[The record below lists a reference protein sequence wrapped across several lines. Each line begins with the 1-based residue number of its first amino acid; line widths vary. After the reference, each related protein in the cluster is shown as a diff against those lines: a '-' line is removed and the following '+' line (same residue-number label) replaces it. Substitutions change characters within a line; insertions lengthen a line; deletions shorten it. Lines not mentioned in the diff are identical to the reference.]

1 MRKKIQQNSCNQ
13 KNSYLILIL
22 VGLILVHNHVTN
34 GGNMKRFR
42 YLIFSL
48 LFVLFAVM
56 PPVFAQEEAAEP
68 EAEAVEEAVVE
79 EVAVEEEAVWGDEAA
94 AEEVAPAETAKAP
107 GSGMT
112 VSLGV
117 GMGLVTGEYI
127 TKAPTGFGLVVGLP
141 FSMPIG
147 PLDISVSAAVLMNT
161 MDAGAEEGLS
171 ITQIMVFGMAAV
183 PDMPFA
189 LMGGGGIAGSG
200 LVITGGLGVP
210 VNAFVPDLPVNI
222 MVGVHGNLLTAVD
235 DNIEGSTYYVSG
247 FVMVGTSF

>member
-68 EAEAVEEAVVE
+68 EAVVEEAVVE
-79 EVAVEEEAVWGDEAA
+79 EAVVEEEAVWGDEAA

-222 MVGVHGNLLTAVD
+222 MVGVNGNLLTALD
-235 DNIEGSTYYVSG
+235 DSIGGSTYYVSG

>member
-1 MRKKIQQNSCNQ
+1 
-13 KNSYLILIL
+13 
-22 VGLILVHNHVTN
+22 
-34 GGNMKRFR
+34 MKRFR

-68 EAEAVEEAVVE
+68 EAEAVVEEAVVE
-79 EVAVEEEAVWGDEAA
+79 EAVVEEEAVWGDEAA

-107 GSGMT
+107 GSGYQ

-222 MVGVHGNLLTAVD
+222 MVGVNGNLLTAVD

>member
-1 MRKKIQQNSCNQ
+1 ME
-13 KNSYLILIL
+13 
-22 VGLILVHNHVTN
+22 
-34 GGNMKRFR
+34 RFR
-42 YLIFSL
+42 YLVFSL

-56 PPVFAQEEAAEP
+56 PPVFAQEEAT
-68 EAEAVEEAVVE
+68 EAEAPVEETVVEEA
-79 EVAVEEEAVWGDEAA
+79 AVEEEAVWGDEAA

-112 VSLGV
+112 ASLGV
-117 GMGLVTGEYI
+117 GMGLAHGEYI
-127 TKAPTGFGLVVGLP
+127 SSSQGLGLLVGLP

-147 PLDISVSAAVLMNT
+147 PLDVSVSAAVIMNT
-161 MDAGAEEGLS
+161 MDAGAETGAS
-171 ITQIMVFGMAAV
+171 VTQIMVFGMAAV

-189 LMGGGGIAGSG
+189 LMGGGGMAGSG
-200 LVITGGLGVP
+200 LVIAGGLGVP

-222 MVGVHGNLLTAVD
+222 MVGVNGNLLTALD